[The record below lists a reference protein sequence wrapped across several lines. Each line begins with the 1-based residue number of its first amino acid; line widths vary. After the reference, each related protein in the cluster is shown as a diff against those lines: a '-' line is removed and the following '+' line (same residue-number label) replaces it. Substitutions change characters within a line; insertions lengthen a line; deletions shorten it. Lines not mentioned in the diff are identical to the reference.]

1 MRRLAAIVAVFALP
15 IVCGFPAGVA
25 LAKDPALLSLSMEHF
40 RDTATVVNE
49 PLDAKLTIST
59 QNGFVEHSGPLH
71 MVWHDEFLTADIDK
85 KTGEKS
91 LQVHAEISYGGSW
104 RFYES
109 ASFQSAN
116 GPRSAPTIH
125 ISKEAVNCSV
135 GDCLYT
141 EHVAFPIDEESLRQL
156 ATAHMPAKP
165 VMWTYKLVP
174 KSGPTYAAA
183 LSSAEITGFLAKVDE
198 YSDASARLGAR
209 PARAPG
215 GLDLGIGGLP
225 VTATEDHPAR
235 GGILIIAVNRGSV
248 AQKSGIIVGDILY
261 EFNGRK
267 ITALDGLA
275 AAVAACQVDSAV
287 PIKLYRGTD
296 SIAMTAQF

>member
-1 MRRLAAIVAVFALP
+1 MSRLAAIVATFAPL
-15 IVCGFPAGVA
+15 IVGGFAGNAA

-40 RDTATVVNE
+40 RDTATVKNE

-85 KTGEKS
+85 KTGQKS
-91 LQVHAEISYGGSW
+91 FQVHEEISYGGIW

-109 ASFQSAN
+109 ANYQSAN
-116 GPRSAPTIH
+116 GPRSAPAIH
-125 ISKEAVNCSV
+125 ISKEAANCSV

-141 EHVAFPIDEESLRQL
+141 EHIAFSIEEELLRQL
-156 ATAHMPAKP
+156 AAGYLPANP
-165 VMWTYKLVP
+165 VIWPYKLIA
-174 KSGPTYAAA
+174 KSGPAYAGG
-183 LSSAEITGFLAKVDE
+183 LSSAEIAGFLAKVDE
-198 YSDASARLGAR
+198 YNDATARLGAR
-209 PARAPG
+209 PAHAPG
-215 GLDLGIGGLP
+215 GFDLGIGGLP
-225 VTATEDHPAR
+225 VAATEDHPAR
-235 GGILIIAVNRGSV
+235 AGILIIAVNRGSV
-248 AQKSGIIVGDILY
+248 AQKTGIIVGDILY

-275 AAVAACQVDSAV
+275 AAVADCHADSAV

>member
-1 MRRLAAIVAVFALP
+1 MSRFTAIGAVLAPLILCALP
-15 IVCGFPAGVA
+15 GSAA
-25 LAKDPALLSLSMEHF
+25 RAKDPALLSLSLEHF
-40 RDTATVVNE
+40 KDTATVVDE

-59 QNGFVEHSGPLH
+59 QNGFVEHSGPMH

-91 LQVHAEISYGGSW
+91 FRVHEEISYGGTW

-109 ASFQSAN
+109 ATYQSVN
-116 GPRSAPTIH
+116 GPRSAPAVH
-125 ISKEAVNCSV
+125 ISKEAANCSV

-141 EHVAFPIDEESLRQL
+141 EHVAFPIDEESLRQV
-156 ATAHMPAKP
+156 AAAHVPANP
-165 VMWTYKLVP
+165 AIWSYKLLA
-174 KSGPTYAAA
+174 KSGPAYTGG
-183 LSSAEITGFLAKVDE
+183 LSSAEIAGFLAKVDE
-198 YSDASARLGAR
+198 YGAASTRLGAR

-215 GLDLGIGGLP
+215 GLDLGIGGLAVSP
-225 VTATEDHPAR
+225 TEDRPRA
-235 GGILIIAVNRGSV
+235 GILIIAVNRDSV

-275 AAVAACQVDSAV
+275 AAVAACHPDSAV
-287 PIKLYRGTD
+287 PIKLFRGLD
-296 SIAMTAQF
+296 SVATTVQF